1 MYNDSVISVC
11 GSMNSTN
18 EQNLF
23 QSSKI
28 IVNGVALLGTLNLH
42 GDSKL
47 YATGGAEFAGRINAY
62 DNSIVNVDNA
72 IMCNDLV
79 WLEGHAK
86 VYANASFTAKGLR
99 ATSNNIIQANGIT
112 FTQTDDKVNQFGV
125 HCRLESWGDIIFNC
139 YVCVE
144 RDGFLVAK
152 GYIKANGIF
161 KDGKGNNGQTGFDIE
176 GVVYSCSDVI
186 TAYPLKINSGKLYCT
201 GNVEA
206 ATTKLSSFNEAVQVK
221 GTSELY
227 VTGVVT
233 STIGRRFKLYSDN
246 GGQGSTVSIF
256 GANGT
261 TKDGYINALSSKI
274 DEFTNEQPN
283 SRVYLG
289 DGTFAQTTT
298 NSYLSFSKQFINAGS
313 LYLYGSLS
321 ISNNFVGNNGGLT
334 LVGGNM
340 TMSYGA
346 INLSDSHTLIVLG
359 YLSSN
364 STISVNSASKLYVAN
379 HLTTNG
385 LGGASVTLNDN
396 SYMIVGDGSQN
407 SCNSISINSGSKL
420 WSLAP
425 VWTTNVVN
433 VESTDANNFSEF
445 FSNGKHTKRA

>member
-1 MYNDSVISVC
+1 M
-11 GSMNSTN
+11 
-18 EQNLF
+18 
-23 QSSKI
+23 
-28 IVNGVALLGTLNLH
+28 
-42 GDSKL
+42 
-47 YATGGAEFAGRINAY
+47 
-62 DNSIVNVDNA
+62 
-72 IMCNDLV
+72 
-79 WLEGHAK
+79 
-86 VYANASFTAKGLR
+86 
-99 ATSNNIIQANGIT
+99 
-112 FTQTDDKVNQFGV
+112 
-125 HCRLESWGDIIFNC
+125 
-139 YVCVE
+139 E

-364 STISVNSASKLYVAN
+364 L
-379 HLTTNG
+379 
-385 LGGASVTLNDN
+385 
-396 SYMIVGDGSQN
+396 
-407 SCNSISINSGSKL
+407 
-420 WSLAP
+420 SLI
-425 VWTTNVVN
+425 
-433 VESTDANNFSEF
+433 
-445 FSNGKHTKRA
+445 HI